1 MNNRKHIYRFLFFLI
16 GLFSISTLIAEAQ
29 VNFKA
34 SAPATVVEGDQF
46 RLSYILNEDGKD
58 LRLPD
63 IPDFDILFG
72 PSTSTSFSQ
81 RTVNGKTTSERSVT
95 YTYILVPKKTGIF
108 TIEPA
113 SINVKGSNYQSNSL
127 TIEVLPPDKNSSQ
140 GGSGGS
146 RNESGAP
153 STSSAT
159 VSESDAFIR
168 AIVSSNSP
176 FEQQGFTVTF
186 RLYTTLNVVNFGRIQ
201 FPEFEGFMVEEIEMP
216 SNQQLKMERY
226 NGRNYYTADLRK
238 TLLFPQRSGQIT
250 IPSGSIEMVFSVPS
264 GRSVSTFFGS
274 QELMADVKK
283 NIVTNPLNINV
294 KPLPGDKPLNY
305 SNAVGT
311 FTFSPS
317 ISSTEVKAN
326 EAITL
331 RLEISGTGNMKLLR
345 NPEVQFPNNFEVY
358 DPVVTNSLNV
368 TTNGLTGIRV
378 VEYMA
383 IPRYEGAYTIP
394 SVEFGYFDLNSNS
407 YKTLSTPEYEL
418 KIAKG
423 DPGSVSASNFVN
435 QQDVKVEQDIRFL
448 KTGEP
453 SFVSMSNFFV
463 GSISYWLWYIIP
475 FLLLIFYIIINRKKT
490 KDNANVAL
498 MRNKK
503 ATKIAIKRLKLAE
516 KYLREH
522 NKESFYDEVLRA
534 IWGYFSDKLAIPVA
548 QLSKDNIEAEL
559 LNNGISSELANNFM
573 NILDTCEFA
582 RYAQVESDAEMDR
595 IYNDTL
601 DAIGQMENRLKKR
614 KANKLP
620 MLSTLLL
627 LIVVLVTP
635 SLLAQDTDII
645 EESENT
651 SVISIEEGGD
661 NNIALSAA
669 EAYRG
674 GDFKRSVDLYETV
687 IKESISNNLVSPQL
701 YYNLGNAYFRD
712 NQLGK
717 AILNYERALLLDPGD
732 NDIRHNLRFAN
743 NRKVDRITPAGDIFI
758 SNWFKAIRNL
768 YSSNAWAVIAII
780 SFVLSV
786 IFFATYLFV
795 SVLWVRKTA
804 FYTFI
809 VLFLLMIVFNIF
821 SFSQKRE
828 QIRGDNAIVM
838 VGAASVNASP
848 DVNSNELFELHEG
861 TKVRVKSSDG
871 IWYEIEIDNGSVG
884 WTNKDNIEII

>member
-1 MNNRKHIYRFLFFLI
+1 MNNRKYIYRFLFFLI
-16 GLFSISTLIAEAQ
+16 GLFSISIFVAEAQ
-29 VNFKA
+29 VEFKA
-34 SAPATVVEGDQF
+34 SAPATVVEGEQF

-63 IPDFDILFG
+63 IADFDILFG

-81 RTVNGKTTSERSVT
+81 RTINGKTTSERSVT
-95 YTYILVPKKTGIF
+95 YTYILVPKKTGSF
-108 TIEPA
+108 AIEPA

-127 TIEVLPPDKNSSQ
+127 SIEVLPPDKTSAQ
-140 GGSGGS
+140 GGTGGS
-146 RNESGAP
+146 ENNSG
-153 STSSAT
+153 TSSAGSAT

-168 AIVSSNSP
+168 AIVSNNSP

-201 FPEFEGFMVEEIEMP
+201 FPEFEGFMVEEVEMP

-264 GRSVSTFFGS
+264 GRNVSTFFGS

-283 NIVTNPLNINV
+283 NLVTNPLNVNV
-294 KPLPGDKPLNY
+294 KPLPGNKPLNY

-311 FTFSPS
+311 FTFNPS
-317 ISSTEVKAN
+317 ISSTETKAN

-345 NPEVQFPNNFEVY
+345 NPEVQFPNNFEIY

-378 VEYMA
+378 IEYMA

-394 SVEFGYFDLNSNS
+394 SVEFGYFDLNTNS
-407 YKTLSTPEYEL
+407 YKTLSTPEYDL
-418 KIAKG
+418 QIAKG
-423 DPGSVSASNFVN
+423 DPGSTSATNFVN
-435 QQDVKVEQDIRFL
+435 QQDVRVEQDIRFL

-453 SFVSMSNFFV
+453 SFVSTSNFFV
-463 GSISYWLWYIIP
+463 GSLSYWLWYIIP
-475 FLLLIFYIIINRKKT
+475 LLLLIIYFIFNRKKSEE
-490 KDNANVAL
+490 NANVAL

-548 QLSKDNIEAEL
+548 QLSKDNIETEL
-559 LNNGISSELANNFM
+559 LKNGITGELANKFM

-595 IYNDTL
+595 IYHDTL

-614 KANKLP
+614 KAINLP
-620 MLSTLLL
+620 MLSILILFIAIFPTL
-627 LIVVLVTP
+627 
-635 SLLAQDTDII
+635 SLSAQEADII
-645 EESENT
+645 EEPET
-651 SVISIEEGGD
+651 ISVITSEEGIDSSSAFSAGD
-661 NNIALSAA
+661 
-669 EAYRG
+669 AYRS
-674 GDFKRSVDLYETV
+674 GDFKTSIELYEKV
-687 IKESISNNLVSPQL
+687 INESISNNIVSAQL
-701 YYNLGNAYFRD
+701 YYNLGNAYYRD
-712 NQLGK
+712 NQIGK

-732 NDIRHNLRFAN
+732 SDIRHNLRFAN
-743 NRKVDRITPAGDIFI
+743 NRKIDRITPTGDIFL

-768 YSSNAWAVIAII
+768 YNSNVWAVIAII
-780 SFVLSV
+780 SFVLS
-786 IFFATYLFV
+786 IIALAAYLFV
-795 SVLWVRKTA
+795 TVLWVRKTA
-804 FYTFI
+804 FYSFI

-838 VGAASVNASP
+838 VGAAGVNASP
-848 DVNSNELFELHEG
+848 DDNSNELFELHEG
-861 TKVRVKSSDG
+861 AKVRVKGSDG
-871 IWYEIEIDNGSVG
+871 NWLEIEIDNGSVG
-884 WTNKDNIEII
+884 WTKKDNIEII